1 MTAFA
6 LLARNDGDDRLVVR
20 RHDLSGCDYEGVCT
34 VPRQVANAIVDR
46 GIAIRIPDVIRFGG
60 HPGIVVMDE
69 PEGRIQVRA
78 DVADPTTVIGECDL
92 DPFTAAICV
101 ADAPAPIRWVVE
113 PDRI

>member
-6 LLARNDGDDRLVVR
+6 LVARNDGDDRLVVR

-46 GIAIRIPDVIRFGG
+46 GVAIPASDTMRFVGR
-60 HPGIVVMDE
+60 PGIVVMPE

-78 DVADPTTVIGECDL
+78 DVGDPTTVIGECDL

-101 ADAPAPIRWVVE
+101 SGAPVSIGWVVE
-113 PDRI
+113 PDPS